1 MTPVSAGTAQDKTT
15 KTVWRGVLLE
25 GLERGGLLVLFGI
38 VILYFG
44 LDPKTSDVFL
54 SSANVRNIL
63 GDQAVVGLI
72 ALAMIPPLTAGYF
85 DLSVAA
91 NAGLANIVFAAVV
104 GTHHQSVV
112 MGIFV
117 AILFALLVGIVNGVL
132 IAGLKLN
139 GFVVTLGMHTL
150 IGGIIIWYTKG
161 ETIAEGIPASV
172 GDWGAAMTLGVP
184 RPFILLMLVA
194 AATWYLLNHVPWG
207 RHLESIGSNEFAAR
221 LVGVKVDRTVFG
233 SFLLGSLLA
242 GIAGIVLTTRTG
254 SATPT
259 GAPGYLFPAF
269 AAVFLGATT
278 VRPGRYNVV
287 GTIIGVFFVAVSVTG
302 LTLAGADVWVQ
313 PVFNG
318 ASLIVAV
325 ALSTLVARARASSAV
340 RAQRTQAETPPVD
353 TPVASQTL
361 PRSA

>member
-1 MTPVSAGTAQDKTT
+1 MSQPSTTASTAKSA
-15 KTVWRGVLLE
+15 WRGIALE
-25 GLERGGLLVLFGI
+25 GLERGGLLVLFAI
-38 VILYFG
+38 VVLYFG
-44 LDPKTSDVFL
+44 LNSTTSHVFL
-54 SSANVRNIL
+54 SSANIRNIL

-72 ALAMIPPLTAGYF
+72 ALGMIPSLTAGYF

-91 NAGLANIVFAAVV
+91 NAGVANIAFAAMV
-104 GTHHQSVV
+104 GTHHHS
-112 MGIFV
+112 I
-117 AILFALLVGIVNGVL
+117 ALGIVVALAASLIVGVINGAL

-139 GFVVTLGMHTL
+139 GFVVTLGMYTL
-150 IGGIIIWYTKG
+150 IGGLILWYTQG
-161 ETIAEGIPASV
+161 ATIAAGIPNSV
-172 GDWGAAMTLGVP
+172 GDWGAAQTLGVP
-184 RPFILLMLVA
+184 RPFVLLIA
-194 AATWYLLNHVPWG
+194 ITAATWYLLNHVPWG

-233 SFLLGSLLA
+233 SFVLGSLLA

-254 SATPT
+254 SAAPT

-278 VRPGRYNVV
+278 IRPGRYNVV

-302 LTLAGADVWVQ
+302 LTLAGAAVWVQ

-318 ASLIVAV
+318 GSLIVAV

-340 RAQRTQAETPPVD
+340 RSQRAQSDALPAESGAG
-353 TPVASQTL
+353 TPVAPAAS
-361 PRSA
+361 